1 MANLQPR
8 RDGTVSRPEFLRNAV
23 GLQYK
28 TGNVV
33 LDVTKLTPGETV
45 HGGTAVHYNATTQM
59 YEPVLGGATPTPATM
74 VGAVLTRDS
83 AKVYAGQNPMVGALT
98 ACNAIEVRCTGVT
111 TAFKDAVKGRI
122 VFDV

>member
-8 RDGTVSRPEFLRNAV
+8 KASLETRPEFLRNAV

-33 LDVTKLTPGETV
+33 LDVSKLTPGTPV
-45 HGGTAVHYNATTQM
+45 YGGTAVHYNETSQM
-59 YEPVLGGATPTPATM
+59 YEPVEAETAATM
-74 VGAVLTRDS
+74 VGAVLTRDHTQ
-83 AKVYAGQNPMVGALT
+83 VFAGQNPMVGALT
-98 ACNAIEVRCTGVT
+98 ACNAIEERCTGVT
-111 TAFKDAVKGRI
+111 ANFKDAVKGRI

>member
-1 MANLQPR
+1 MSNLKPR
-8 RDGTVSRPEFLRNAV
+8 RDGTVARPEFLRNAV

-33 LDVTKLTPGETV
+33 LDVSKLTPGTPV
-45 HGGTAVHYNATTQM
+45 YGGTAVFYNPETQM
-59 YEPVLGGATPTPATM
+59 HEPVTAETPAEM

-83 AKVYAGQNPMVGALT
+83 TKVYAGQNPMVGALT
-98 ACNAIEVRCTGVT
+98 ACNAIEERCTGVT
-111 TAFKDAVKGRI
+111 ANFKAAVKGRI

>member
-45 HGGTAVHYNATTQM
+45 HGGTAVHYNATSQM
-59 YEPVLGGATPTPATM
+59 YEPVTAESVNL
-74 VGAVLTRDS
+74 VGAVLTRD
-83 AKVYAGQNPMVGALT
+83 ATKVYAGQNPMVGALT
-98 ACNAIEVRCTGVT
+98 ACNAIESRCTGVT
-111 TAFKDAVKGRI
+111 AAFKEAVQGRI